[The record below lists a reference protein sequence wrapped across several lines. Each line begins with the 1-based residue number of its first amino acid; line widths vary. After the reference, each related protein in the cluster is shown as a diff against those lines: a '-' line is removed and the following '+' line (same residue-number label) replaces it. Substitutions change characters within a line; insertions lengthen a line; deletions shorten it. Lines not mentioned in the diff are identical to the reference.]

1 MWIAASEAAP
11 ENQEPP
17 MTFQII
23 LVNAI
28 EEGPVHTSS
37 SRLPNAYETLACA
50 RAVANR
56 MTEAGWCDWAR
67 VVAWGT
73 NDLPVRFCTADSFV
87 DDIAF

>member
-1 MWIAASEAAP
+1 
-11 ENQEPP
+11 
-17 MTFQII
+17 MTFQIV

-50 RAVANR
+50 RAVARR
-56 MTEAGWCDWAR
+56 MVDAGWCDWAR

-73 NDLPVRFCTADSFV
+73 NDLPVNFCVGESFV
-87 DDIAF
+87 DEIPF